1 MLKCTA
7 LRPSLKSKTQYRVRF
22 DMGKVDHFVD
32 LINRQYFY
40 QDVSY
45 GNKVLTL
52 DNGDRIEMPNVVKIL
67 TRSTMIEQN
76 LEYCKEQCHE
86 PLSRSTLFKILEV
99 REASQRKSL
108 QGLDNTAADGAA
120 GFQTIETLV
129 ETLEILKGGMEKQW
143 CLRICQNL
151 RDTKRYL
158 KTDYR
163 GVVNSTTLLALT
175 TVESLRLVILL
186 IPSYSILVCISIN
199 RLASNAKG

>member
-1 MLKCTA
+1 
-7 LRPSLKSKTQYRVRF
+7 
-22 DMGKVDHFVD
+22 MGKVDHFVD
-32 LINRQYFY
+32 LINRPYFY

-129 ETLEILKGGMEKQW
+129 ETLEKGGMEKQW
-143 CLRICQNL
+143 CLRIFQNL
-151 RDTKRYL
+151 RDAKRTQKPQLIKRMRNLWESPGSMGYFQISSVL
-158 KTDYR
+158 PLLLGQSKT
-163 GVVNSTTLLALT
+163 TTFAP
-175 TVESLRLVILL
+175 RLGEI
-186 IPSYSILVCISIN
+186 
-199 RLASNAKG
+199 R